1 MTVFDTL
8 GDLISAAAARQAG
21 GIAVVGPDDRRL
33 SWGELDARSNR
44 AARALRSLG
53 LERGA
58 RVVTVIGER
67 IEYAEVYATLA
78 KAGLIAVPVSWRFK
92 SREMLGIV
100 EDAQPDA
107 IIYEDELAGTIG
119 PVIDSHPV
127 SVLVQ
132 IGGTRSLPG
141 AHVWGALA
149 DEGSAAPVNDAAG
162 ADIAILGY
170 TSGTTGTPKG
180 ATFDHCT
187 CRTAATAAVLC
198 YDLPPGGVGVLTGS
212 LSYATVTIAHLWA
225 HVVSGGTSVI
235 SGRFDVGNVLEL
247 LERHSAT
254 FTYLPTPVIG
264 QATDLLA
271 DRPNAMARLRTLL
284 VGASPIS
291 PHVLERL
298 VEVAGCR
305 VNQSYGMTEHAGVP
319 VCVGKQADWE
329 SDPEPYTSIGRALF
343 PSVLALADE
352 RETLPHDGETV
363 GELLLRSPL
372 VMREYWN
379 RPDATRDAIRDGWFH
394 TGDQASISSDGRV
407 MLKGRS
413 KEVIISGG
421 TNIYPVE
428 VEIVM
433 SESPRVR
440 ACAVVGAPDTRW
452 GETPI
457 AFVEVTGAADGIEQH
472 LRELC
477 RAMLAN
483 YKCPTRVL
491 VVDEL
496 PRNAN
501 GKVLKSELAELASAT
516 TADQFRD

>member
-1 MTVFDTL
+1 MTAFDTL
-8 GDLISAAAARQAG
+8 GDLVSAAAARQADG
-21 GIAVVGPDDRRL
+21 SAVVGPDDRQL
-33 SWGELDARSNR
+33 SWRELDARSNR

-67 IEYAEVYATLA
+67 IEYAEVYASLA

-92 SREMLGIV
+92 SREMLAIV
-100 EDAQPDA
+100 EDARPDA
-107 IIYEDELAGTIG
+107 IVYEDELAGTIG
-119 PVIDSHPV
+119 AVVDSHPV

-132 IGGTRSLPG
+132 IGGTRSLLG
-141 AHVWGALA
+141 ARDWAALA
-149 DEGSAAPVNDAAG
+149 GEGSAAPVNEASG

-170 TSGTTGTPKG
+170 TSGTTGKPKG
-180 ATFDHCT
+180 ATFDHRT

-247 LERHSAT
+247 LERHRAT
-254 FTYLPTPVIG
+254 FTYLPTPSIG

-271 DRPNAMARLRTLL
+271 DRPSAMARLRTLL

-298 VEVAGCR
+298 VEVAGLR

-319 VCVGKQADWE
+319 VCVGRQADWE
-329 SDPEPYTSIGRALF
+329 SDPDPYTSIGRAVF
-343 PSVLALADE
+343 PSVLALADD
-352 RETLPHDGETV
+352 TKTPLPHDGDTV

-379 RPDATRDAIRDGWFH
+379 RPDTTRDAIQNGWFR
-394 TGDQASISSDGRV
+394 TGDQATISSDGRV
-407 MLKGRS
+407 TLKGRS

-428 VEIVM
+428 IEIVI

-440 ACAVVGAPDTRW
+440 NCAVVGAPDARW

-457 AFVEVTGAADGIEQH
+457 AFVEVTGATDGIEQH

-477 RAMLAN
+477 RATLAN
-483 YKCPTRVL
+483 FKCPTRIL
-491 VVDEL
+491 VVNEL

-501 GKVLKSELAELASAT
+501 GKVLKSELVELAAAT
-516 TADQFRD
+516 ATD